1 MKIFDC
7 FTYFNEEQMLKIRLH
22 ELYSCVDSF
31 VIVEA
36 SKTFTGNSKPFYLED
51 IGEWINPFL
60 DKIIKI
66 KVDFPKDEMTS
77 WEREYFQR
85 NAIMDGLSF
94 AKKNDIILISDVDEI
109 IKSSVI
115 QELKNIKKPVALD
128 NRQYFWNFNWQVPDH
143 CNQTARPVALKYSEL
158 KKNSPQK
165 MREALLPRIPNAG
178 WHFSYFSDIN
188 NIIYKIESFAHTE
201 YNEDEYKSLE
211 TIKHRIEN
219 GIDPFDRFP
228 LKYYEIDETY
238 PVYVQNNYK

>member
-115 QELKNIKKPVALD
+115 QKLKNIKKPVALD

-143 CNQTARPVALKYSEL
+143 CN
-158 KKNSPQK
+158 
-165 MREALLPRIPNAG
+165 
-178 WHFSYFSDIN
+178 
-188 NIIYKIESFAHTE
+188 
-201 YNEDEYKSLE
+201 
-211 TIKHRIEN
+211 
-219 GIDPFDRFP
+219 
-228 LKYYEIDETY
+228 
-238 PVYVQNNYK
+238 